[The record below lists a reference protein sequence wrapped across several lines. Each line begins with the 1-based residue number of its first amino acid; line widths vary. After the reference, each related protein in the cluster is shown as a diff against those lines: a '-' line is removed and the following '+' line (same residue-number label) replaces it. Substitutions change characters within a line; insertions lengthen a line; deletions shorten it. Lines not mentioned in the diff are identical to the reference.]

1 MNQTQTSQNPLG
13 YKSIP
18 SLLRNFAIPSI
29 IATLVSSLYNIVD
42 QVFIG
47 QGVGYLGNSA
57 TNVSYPLTTICLALS
72 LLIGIGSASRFS
84 LCLGAGEQK
93 EAEKVV
99 GNSIC
104 MMLLSGILYAVLI
117 EIFLYPMLTAFGATA
132 ENISYA
138 ATYSRIIALGMP
150 FQIVTTG
157 MSSLIRADGSPKYS
171 MTCMLIGAILNT
183 ILDPIFIF
191 LFDLGVAGAAWATI
205 IGQFFSF
212 LAAIAYIRR
221 FKSVRLEQKDLR
233 LSVKESLQTASLGM
247 SNSLNQVAITLVQ
260 IVMNNSLTY
269 YGAMTIYG
277 EDIPLASC
285 GIVMKTNAILLSFFI
300 GLSQGSQPIIGFNY
314 GAKQYPR
321 VRKTYQL
328 AITCSFVIST
338 IGFILFQ
345 FFPYQ
350 ITVWK
355 RGRTLLRIRH
365 PFHEDLPLYGHC
377 KRSPAHLLQFLR
389 GGRKTCERTA
399 PLHDKAG
406 LLSDPPDTDPAPV
419 LRDRRRSVC
428 RTDRRRGRISCL
440 RAPCLAG
447 NEENEVNGKST
458 ELIPQDVPRPDPLS
472 GSGCRHMF
480 CNSTSRSVCSHS
492 RSKSLYRTFQLP

>member
-84 LCLGAGEQK
+84 LCLGSGEQK

-117 EIFLYPMLTAFGATA
+117 EIFLYPMLTAFGATT

-269 YGAMTIYG
+269 YGAMTVYG

-350 ITVWK
+350 IISLFGK
-355 RGRTLLRIRH
+355 GDALYFEFAIHFMRTFLFMVIVNGVQLISSNFFAAIGKPVKGLLLSMTRQVFFLI
-365 PFHEDLPLYGHC
+365 PLILILPLFFGIDGVLYAG
-377 KRSPAHLLQFLR
+377 PIADGVAFLVSVILVSLEM
-389 GGRKTCERTA
+389 KKMKSME
-399 PLHDKAG
+399 KAQ
-406 LLSDPPDTDPAPV
+406 
-419 LRDRRRSVC
+419 
-428 RTDRRRGRISCL
+428 
-440 RAPCLAG
+440 
-447 NEENEVNGKST
+447 N
-458 ELIPQDVPRPDPLS
+458 
-472 GSGCRHMF
+472 
-480 CNSTSRSVCSHS
+480 
-492 RSKSLYRTFQLP
+492 

>member
-233 LSVKESLQTASLGM
+233 LSVKESLQTASHGM

-350 ITVWK
+350 IISLFGK
-355 RGRTLLRIRH
+355 GDALYFEFAIHFMRTFLFMVIVNGVQLISSNFFAAIGKPVKGLLLSMTRQVFFLI
-365 PFHEDLPLYGHC
+365 PLILILPLFFGIDGVLYAGPIADGVAFLV
-377 KRSPAHLLQFLR
+377 SVLLVSLEM
-389 GGRKTCERTA
+389 KKMKSME
-399 PLHDKAG
+399 KAQ
-406 LLSDPPDTDPAPV
+406 S
-419 LRDRRRSVC
+419 
-428 RTDRRRGRISCL
+428 
-440 RAPCLAG
+440 
-447 NEENEVNGKST
+447 
-458 ELIPQDVPRPDPLS
+458 
-472 GSGCRHMF
+472 
-480 CNSTSRSVCSHS
+480 
-492 RSKSLYRTFQLP
+492 